1 MKPAT
6 TLKPPKTTSREVV
19 DPDNPPWTE
28 DMPGPAVPRR
38 GRGPQKAPT
47 KVSTTIRLDADI
59 LAWFKAQG
67 SGYQT
72 RINKALRHVMEEQLT
87 NKVRSCERSEP
98 RSEPFVGRAR
108 RKS

>member
-6 TLKPPKTTSREVV
+6 TLKPPKTTSRKRI

-28 DMPGPAVPRR
+28 ELLGPPVLQR

-47 KVSTTIRLDADI
+47 KVSTTIRLDTDI

-72 RINKALRHVMEEQLT
+72 RINIALRQVMEEHLT
-87 NKVRSCERSEP
+87 NKDKSCD
-98 RSEPFVGRAR
+98 
-108 RKS
+108 

>member
-1 MKPAT
+1 M
-6 TLKPPKTTSREVV
+6 LGPPVL
-19 DPDNPPWTE
+19 
-28 DMPGPAVPRR
+28 RR

-72 RINKALRHVMEEQLT
+72 RVNDALRHVMEEDLT
-87 NKVRSCERSEP
+87 KGSNGRS
-98 RSEPFVGRAR
+98 
-108 RKS
+108 

>member
-1 MKPAT
+1 MKPVT
-6 TLKPPKTTSREVV
+6 TLKPPKTTSRKVV

-28 DMPGPAVPRR
+28 DMLGPAALQR
-38 GRGPQKAPT
+38 GRGPQQAPT

-72 RINKALRHVMEEQLT
+72 RINNALRYVMEEHLT
-87 NKVRSCERSEP
+87 KRSSGDR
-98 RSEPFVGRAR
+98 
-108 RKS
+108 